1 MDPGL
6 QGTSTWEPGF
16 EEIFDLS
23 LDLLC
28 IAGFDG
34 YFKRVNF
41 AFEEAFGYTSA
52 ELMSRP
58 FLDLV
63 DPEDRPQAA
72 EAFERLIG
80 GEEVLRFENRNICAD
95 GSTLWLEWS
104 GRPMLDER
112 VFYGAARIARHI
124 PLLNEAISSVLRYA
138 QKGSDPL
145 VMLTA
150 LANGVGEEVF
160 FRGALFAAIGNRH
173 PVLAST
179 AIYTLAATATR
190 NPALMLASGTM
201 GALFGLQRRATG
213 GIQAPVLTHLTWST
227 LMLRF
232 LPALVDDPPPVR

>member
-1 MDPGL
+1 MRKPLRSHRGPDDACRRRRTALAGVSIAGAGLLLGASFSTKPG
-6 QGTSTWEPGF
+6 SAPF
-16 EEIFDLS
+16 YALS
-23 LDLLC
+23 LGA
-28 IAGFDG
+28 AG
-34 YFKRVNF
+34 
-41 AFEEAFGYTSA
+41 TW
-52 ELMSRP
+52 
-58 FLDLV
+58 
-63 DPEDRPQAA
+63 
-72 EAFERLIG
+72 LIG
-80 GEEVLRFENRNICAD
+80 GLQSGSVHLGWEQATPDRFRAVAAPIATAVAAF
-95 GSTLWLEWS
+95 GI
-104 GRPMLDER
+104 
-112 VFYGAARIARHI
+112 FYGAARIARRI
-124 PLLNEAISSVLRYA
+124 PVLNEAISSVLRYA

-160 FRGALFAAIGNRH
+160 FRGALFAAIGDRH

-232 LPALVDDPPPVR
+232 LPALLDDPPAAQHVRTRS